1 MKATILKDRYAYF
14 KKFLEKL
21 YNVDA
26 LGPDRISEQA
36 WQVSFQGAAGASP
49 CATYACLDS

>member
-49 CATYACLDS
+49 CGTYACLDS